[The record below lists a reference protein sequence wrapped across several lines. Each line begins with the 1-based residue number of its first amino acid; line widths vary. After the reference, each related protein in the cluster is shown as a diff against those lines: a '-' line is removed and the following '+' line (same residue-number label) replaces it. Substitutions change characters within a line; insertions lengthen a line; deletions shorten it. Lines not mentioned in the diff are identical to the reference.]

1 LENAYLRSPLK
12 EGLSGKELRRKI
24 SVRQKKLRV
33 KGILFDLDGTI
44 VDSKEAYLEAAKTAF
59 EAVGQKLPETQTA
72 LEIPKRLE
80 QGFQIHDLVGTD
92 IRAFLDIYLKT
103 YYSVTKT
110 KTKPVSNVHGTL
122 GVLSKNAKL
131 ALITMRF
138 VPKSAIIE
146 ELKKFGLAQFFAHIV
161 TALDTHKPKP
171 SPEALIAAV
180 KALDV
185 NLCDCVIVGD
195 SVTDVRAGKS
205 AGAMTVAVL
214 SGLFS
219 REELAR
225 ENPDLILRDVT
236 ELPAFLDCIG

>member
-1 LENAYLRSPLK
+1 MLIYEARAR
-12 EGLSGKELRRKI
+12 EGLNGKECWGKF
-24 SVRQKKLRV
+24 SVSQKKLRV

-44 VDSKEAYLEAAKTAF
+44 VDSKEAYLDAARTAF
-59 EAVGQKLPETQTA
+59 KAMGQELPETRVA

-80 QGFQIHDLVGTD
+80 QGLPISDLVGSDT
-92 IRAFLDIYLKT
+92 RSFLNVYLKT
-103 YYSVTKT
+103 YYMVTKT
-110 KTKPVSNVHGTL
+110 KTKPLPNVQSTMDIL
-122 GVLSKNAKL
+122 ARKARL

-138 VPKSAIIE
+138 VKKIAVIE
-146 ELKKFGLAQFFAHIV
+146 ELEQFGLARYFAYVV

-171 SPEALIAAV
+171 SPEVLIKAV

-185 NLCDCVIVGD
+185 DMCDCIIVGD

-219 REELAR
+219 REELAN

-236 ELPAFLDCIG
+236 ELPAFLDYMG

>member
-1 LENAYLRSPLK
+1 VTRKNLK
-12 EGLSGKELRRKI
+12 
-24 SVRQKKLRV
+24 V

-44 VDSKEAYLEAAKTAF
+44 VDSKEAYLGAARTTFITLGK
-59 EAVGQKLPETQTA
+59 EPPETRAA

-80 QGFQIHDLVGTD
+80 QGLPIGDLVGAD
-92 IRAFLDIYLKT
+92 VEAFLDVYLKT

-110 KTKPVSNVHGTL
+110 LTKPIPHVQATL
-122 GVLSKNAKL
+122 DALSKKAKL

-138 VPKSAIIE
+138 VPKTKIINE
-146 ELKKFGLAQFFAHIV
+146 MQQFGLAQFFAYIV

-171 SPEALIAAV
+171 SPEALIKAV

-185 NLCDCVIVGD
+185 NMCDCVIVGD

-219 REELAR
+219 REELAM
-225 ENPDLILRDVT
+225 EKPDLIVKDVT
-236 ELPAFLDCIG
+236 ELPPFLEFAI